1 MRLRLLLVPL
11 LLAGT
16 LTACT
21 SVDGTAPRPPHRQ
34 APGLKP
40 AGAPAPQPV
49 VETPSSPT
57 PGPFREEL
65 ASAEPAPPPSSER
78 SGPRKTP
85 KAPKH
90 TTGPDRGKPAGSKQA
105 EKRKRRPAR
114 TPAAPRSTYDMRDLC
129 RQSEGVVDPGVT
141 GLCRD
146 AYGR

>member
-1 MRLRLLLVPL
+1 MRLRRLLAPL

-21 SVDGTAPRPPHRQ
+21 SVDGTAPRPPDRQ
-34 APGLKP
+34 SPGLRP
-40 AGAPAPQPV
+40 AGVPAPQPV

-65 ASAEPAPPPSSER
+65 ASAEPAPPNNGR
-78 SGPRKTP
+78 STPRTSPKTP
-85 KAPKH
+85 KRTA
-90 TTGPDRGKPAGSKQA
+90 GPDRRKQAGSEQA

-114 TPAAPRSTYDMRDLC
+114 IPAAPRSTYDMRDLC
-129 RQSEGVVDPGVT
+129 RQSDGVVHPGVT

-146 AYGR
+146 TYGR